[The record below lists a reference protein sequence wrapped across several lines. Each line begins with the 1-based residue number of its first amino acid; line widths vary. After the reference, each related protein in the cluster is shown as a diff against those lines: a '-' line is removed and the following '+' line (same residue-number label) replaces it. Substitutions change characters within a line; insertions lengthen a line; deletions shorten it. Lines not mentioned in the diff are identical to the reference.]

1 MSRFDRSELET
12 PAVPL
17 DVELGATTV
26 VGCVALAVV
35 DASGAMTGMDM
46 ASLEGF
52 SSSNSE
58 RSRFIDDMVGMRV
71 EANCVLVAVL
81 AAVVAF
87 AWTFWELLAIVLI
100 SM

>member
-12 PAVPL
+12 PAVPREL
-17 DVELGATTV
+17 DATTV

-46 ASLEGF
+46 VSLEGF